1 MIKNCINCNKI
12 FDDYLDIYKTCPECR
27 EKEASLLR
35 QVKDYLWDY
44 PGTTESKLRELFG
57 VSHQQ
62 VTKWLREERLE
73 ITPDSSI
80 KLTCVRCGSMIL
92 KGKYCPD
99 CARRVGE
106 ELNELKRELSPR
118 SERESKQ
125 VYSMVIDK
133 DMAPGGKMHFLQ
145 NKSRFHQNREGQG
158 REVSLTNGEH
168 GNGSKEKNN
177 SEKK

>member
-1 MIKNCINCNKI
+1 MRRGKLPMVKNCATCGRI
-12 FDDYLDIYKTCPECR
+12 FEDYLDLYKTCPQCR
-27 EKEASLLR
+27 DEENTLLR

-44 PGTTESKLRELFG
+44 PGTTEGKLRELFG

-80 KLTCVRCGSMIL
+80 KLTCLRCGSMIL

-99 CARRVGE
+99 CAKRIGAQ
-106 ELNELKRELSPR
+106 LNEMKREMSANK
-118 SERESKQ
+118 REKTI
-125 VYSMVIDK
+125 YSMVIDK

-145 NKSRFHQNREGQG
+145 NASKYEKHRSEK
-158 REVSLTNGEH
+158 TD
-168 GNGSKEKNN
+168 SKEKAGSSN
-177 SEKK
+177 SSD